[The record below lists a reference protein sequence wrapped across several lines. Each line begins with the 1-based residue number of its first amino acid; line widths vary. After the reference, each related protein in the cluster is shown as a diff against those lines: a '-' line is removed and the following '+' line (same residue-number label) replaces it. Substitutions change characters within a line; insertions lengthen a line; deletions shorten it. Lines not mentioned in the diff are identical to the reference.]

1 MKPSTKD
8 RVVGG
13 LHEVKGKVREK
24 VGEITNNP
32 ALRAKGKVE
41 NLAGKIEK
49 KIGQFEKVLEK

>member
-8 RVVGG
+8 QLVGS

-24 VGEITNNP
+24 VGEITNDP

-41 NLAGKIEK
+41 TLAGKIEK

>member
-8 RVVGG
+8 QVVGSF
-13 LHEVKGKVREK
+13 HEAKGKVREK